1 MLARRARRPILEG
14 QEINDKDYDYG
25 DEENMAAREH

>member
-1 MLARRARRPILEG
+1 MLARRARRLILEG

-25 DEENMAAREH
+25 DEGNVSVRKH

>member
-1 MLARRARRPILEG
+1 MLARRARGLVLEG

-25 DEENMAAREH
+25 DECNVSVRKH